1 MGALSGIKVLDLTQY
16 IAGPYCT
23 KVLSDY
29 GAEVIK
35 IEKPPSGDPARGL
48 APFKGNQPGLESS
61 GLFLYLN
68 TGKKSITLNLK
79 SVEGRKI
86 FFRLVKDAD
95 IVVESY
101 APGTM
106 ETLGINYDSVKALNP
121 NVLMT
126 SISNFGSTGPYKK
139 YKLTDIVMYAMGLTM
154 YGTGM
159 ADREPQKLAL
169 TLIQHQAGMIAAA
182 TTMGA
187 YLGREMHGVSQHL
200 DIALME
206 TQLGSIDRTATQA
219 ISYSYAGDF
228 PHTRVTAEN
237 AVSIMPMGIYPCADG
252 YVTFVAANPLWW
264 PRFVKM
270 IDMPE
275 LSEDPRFQDDDFG
288 FVYNLDYKDEMD
300 ALVLG
305 WTTQLTK
312 QEVMEHAQAAGMAGT
327 SINSMEDVYNDPQ
340 FSHRGFF
347 VDIEHPVAGLVR
359 YPGTPAQLSESPAEF
374 RRAPLLGE
382 HNHEIYCDVLGYN
395 VEELPLLREQLV
407 I

>member
-35 IEKPPSGDPARGL
+35 IERPPSGDPARGL
-48 APFKGNQPGLESS
+48 APFKDNQPGLESS

-68 TGKKSITLNLK
+68 TGKKSISLNLK

-86 FFRLVKDAD
+86 FFRLVKEAD

-101 APGTM
+101 APDTM
-106 ETLGINYDSVKALNP
+106 ESLGLSYDSLKAMNS
-121 NVLMT
+121 NVMMT
-126 SISNFGSTGPYKK
+126 SISNFGRTGPYKK

-159 ADREPQKLAL
+159 SDREPQKLAL

-182 TTMGA
+182 TTLGA
-187 YLGREMHGVSQHL
+187 YLGREMHGLSQHL
-200 DIALME
+200 DIALVE

-219 ISYSYAGDF
+219 IAYSYTGNF
-228 PHTRVTAEN
+228 PHARVTAEN

-270 IDMPE
+270 IEMPE
-275 LSEDPRFQDDDFG
+275 LFEDPRFQEKDFG

-312 QEVMEHAQAAGMAGT
+312 QEVMEKAQATGMAGT
-327 SINSMEDVYNDPQ
+327 SINSMEDVYKDPQ
-340 FSHRGFF
+340 FIHRGFF
-347 VDIEHPVAGLVR
+347 VDIDHPTTGVVR
-359 YPGTPAQLSESPAEF
+359 YPGTPARLSESPAEI

-382 HNHEIYCDVLGYN
+382 HNKEIYCDVLGY
-395 VEELPLLREQLV
+395 EIEDLPLMREQLV

>member
-29 GAEVIK
+29 GADVIK
-35 IEKPPSGDPARGL
+35 IEKPPSGDPARRL
-48 APFKGNQPGLESS
+48 APFKDNQPGLENS

-68 TGKKSITLNLK
+68 TGKKSVTLNLK
-79 SVEGRKI
+79 TVEGRKI
-86 FFRLVKDAD
+86 FFRLLKEAD

-101 APGTM
+101 APDTM
-106 ETLGINYDSVKALNP
+106 ESLGLNYDSLKAMNP

-126 SISNFGSTGPYKK
+126 SISNFGNTGPYKN

-182 TTMGA
+182 TTMGT
-187 YLGREMHGVSQHL
+187 YLGREMHGLSQHL
-200 DIALME
+200 EIALML

-219 ISYSYAGDF
+219 ISYSYSGDF
-228 PHTRVTAEN
+228 PHTRVAAEN
-237 AVSIMPMGIYPCADG
+237 AISIMPMGIYPCADG

-264 PRFVKM
+264 PRFVRM
-270 IDMPE
+270 IEMPE
-275 LSEDPRFQDDDFG
+275 LSEDPRFQDEDFG
-288 FVYNLDYKDEMD
+288 FIYNLDYKDEMD

-312 QEVMEHAQAAGMAGT
+312 QEVMEKAQSAGMAGT
-327 SINSMEDVYNDPQ
+327 SINSMEDVFKDPQ
-340 FSHRGFF
+340 FNYRGFF
-347 VDIEHPVAGLVR
+347 VDIDHPVAGMLR
-359 YPGTPAQLSESPAEF
+359 YPGTPAVLSETPAEI

-382 HNHEIYCDVLGYN
+382 HNQEIYCDVLGYN
-395 VEELPLLREQLV
+395 IEDLPMLREQAV